1 MIEES
6 KIREIVNKI
15 AIGFS
20 PDRIILFGS
29 YATGQANEDSDLD
42 LLIVKDTDL
51 PMHKR
56 NIEIRKALIGTK
68 VPMDLLVYTNY
79 EYENEKNQKYS
90 FLYQLT
96 DKTQTL
102 YERQSR

>member
-6 KIREIVNKI
+6 KIKEIVNKI

-20 PDRIILFGS
+20 PDKIILFGS

-42 LLIVKDTDL
+42 LLIIKDTDL

-56 NIEIRKALIGTK
+56 NIEIRKALIGLK
-68 VPMDLLVYTNY
+68 VPMDILVYTNV
-79 EYENEKNQKYS
+79 EFENEKKQKYS
-90 FLYQLT
+90 FLSQLI
-96 DKTQTL
+96 DQTQTL
-102 YERQSR
+102 YERKS